1 MVRIKRIEVKNFKSF
16 KDLKVDLGKFNLII
30 GANASGK
37 SNFVSIFKFLKD
49 IATLGLDNA
58 ISLQGGIE
66 YLRNMSI
73 GASEPLSVKIVCE
86 SEQPPTVPRFFRTD
100 ADLININVYE
110 TIYEFA
116 LGFNGKGS
124 EFMIIKDELRQKCR
138 FSRLKS
144 LREKSEEIKILGDGE
159 IVISRRGEKIKV
171 GLNLPEKVPLKKE
184 HILPL
189 FLQEGKLSEHEL
201 LMETKYFSIPVI
213 GKISIYDFDPKLSK
227 EAVPITG
234 KAELEED
241 GSNLS
246 IILKNILENKESRRK
261 LFNLVKNILPFVE
274 DLDIE
279 KFPDTSLLFKLKESY
294 FRAQYLPASFI
305 SDGTINTIAL
315 IIALYFEKK
324 PFIIIEEPERNIHPS
339 LISRVVEMMKDASKT
354 QKKQI
359 IVTTHNPEFVKY
371 AGLENILLISRD
383 KDGFSR
389 ISRPADKAEI
399 KTFLKNNIGIEE
411 LYLQNL
417 LEV

>member
-58 ISLQGGIE
+58 VSLQGGIE

-138 FSRLKS
+138 FSMLKS

-189 FLQEGKLSEHEL
+189 FFQEGKLSEHEL
-201 LMETKYFSIPVI
+201 LMETKYFFYS
-213 GKISIYDFDPKLSK
+213 G
-227 EAVPITG
+227 
-234 KAELEED
+234 
-241 GSNLS
+241 NWQ
-246 IILKNILENKESRRK
+246 NI
-261 LFNLVKNILPFVE
+261 
-274 DLDIE
+274 DIR
-279 KFPDTSLLFKLKESY
+279 F
-294 FRAQYLPASFI
+294 
-305 SDGTINTIAL
+305 
-315 IIALYFEKK
+315 
-324 PFIIIEEPERNIHPS
+324 
-339 LISRVVEMMKDASKT
+339 
-354 QKKQI
+354 
-359 IVTTHNPEFVKY
+359 
-371 AGLENILLISRD
+371 
-383 KDGFSR
+383 
-389 ISRPADKAEI
+389 
-399 KTFLKNNIGIEE
+399 
-411 LYLQNL
+411 
-417 LEV
+417 